1 MCLNTTYWRVGSYS
15 DSTVLLNNVVDEL
28 KKAEVNRELV
38 RWLLTRTDIDQMRSA
53 HT

>member
-1 MCLNTTYWRVGSYS
+1 MTL
-15 DSTVLLNNVVDEL
+15 VLLEGGVVLGFDRPVLNNVVDEL